1 MAIARKLTKFFCNM
15 HLDINAVFITF
26 FAVALAV
33 FKLLKPPTASL
44 TVLLGAWILLPVG
57 HYPVGSAEAI
67 FPFWI
72 TGLATPSDML
82 LTKAWVGPA
91 AALVGAM
98 VFDTKTLLAFRPRW
112 VDAPMLAWC
121 AWPLLQ
127 SLVAATPSQ
136 PAGFVSAL
144 YLLGCWGLPW
154 LLGRVYFSKPEGQW
168 QTLRALTYSA
178 VACLPF
184 SLYEGVFGPDA
195 YQLFFE
201 AHPFRA
207 DGAERYVGFR
217 PIGFFEHGNQFGIW
231 VSLCALVAVWRFLVL
246 PPGRFR
252 HIAGAVAAI
261 CVAVAVAAQSIGALL
276 LLGAGGAL
284 LSSGRLIRTR
294 LIVFGTLGALT
305 LSALVYAS
313 GVIPIQQIGQGTAF
327 GQSVVNAFR
336 AAGRGSFT
344 WRISQDQKLL
354 AEIKAHPV
362 VGSAKWDWWRAKN
375 TRPWGLAMLLL
386 GQFGLVGLTLCF
398 GSVLWPALREAWEAP
413 RVSGWHMSAMPLLLA
428 TVVGLTML
436 DALMNSFI
444 FFPAVLIA
452 GGLAGR
458 RQTVG

>member
-1 MAIARKLTKFFCNM
+1 M
-15 HLDINAVFITF
+15 HLDINAVFIIF
-26 FAVALAV
+26 LVVALAV
-33 FKLLKPPTASL
+33 FKLLKPPVATL

-57 HYPVGSAEAI
+57 HYPTGSADAI

-82 LTKAWVGPA
+82 ITKAWIAPW
-91 AALVGAM
+91 AALVSVM
-98 VFDTKTLLAFRPRW
+98 VFDIKTLLAFRPRW
-112 VDAPMLAWC
+112 VDAPMGAWC

-127 SLVAATPSQ
+127 SALVATPSQ
-136 PAGFVSAL
+136 PVGFVSTL

-154 LLGRVYFSKPEGQW
+154 LLGRLYFSKPEGQS
-168 QTLRALTYSA
+168 QMLRALTYSA
-178 VACLPF
+178 LACLPF
-184 SLYEGVFGPDA
+184 SLYEGTFGPDV
-195 YQLFFE
+195 YRLFFE

-207 DGAERYVGFR
+207 DGAERYLGFR
-217 PIGFFEHGNQFGIW
+217 PIGFFEHGNQFGLW
-231 VSLCALVAVWRFLVL
+231 VSLCALMAVWRFLVL
-246 PPGRFR
+246 PPGHYRR
-252 HIAGAVAAI
+252 IAGAVAAI

-284 LSSGRLIRTR
+284 LSNGRFVQTR
-294 LIVFGTLGALT
+294 LLVFGTLGALT

-313 GVIPIQQIGQGTAF
+313 GVIPVAQIGKDTAF
-327 GQSVVNAFR
+327 GRGVVTAFR
-336 AAGRGSFT
+336 SVGRGSFT

-362 VGSAKWDWWRAKN
+362 VGSGQWDWWRAKN

-398 GSVLWPALREAWEAP
+398 GAVLWPALRAAWEAP
-413 RVSGWHMSAMPLLLA
+413 QASGWQMSAMPLLLA
-428 TVVGLTML
+428 IIVGLTML

-452 GGLAGR
+452 GALAGR
-458 RQTVG
+458 R

>member
-1 MAIARKLTKFFCNM
+1 M
-15 HLDINAVFITF
+15 HLDINTVFIVF
-26 FAVALAV
+26 FVVAMGV
-33 FKLLKPPTASL
+33 FKVLRPPMATL
-44 TVLLGAWILLPVG
+44 TVLLSAWVVLPVG
-57 HYPVGSAEAI
+57 HYPIDSADAV

-82 LTKAWVGPA
+82 LTKAWVGPV
-91 AALVGAM
+91 AALVGVL

-127 SLVAATPSQ
+127 SVFAATPSK
-136 PAGFVSAL
+136 PAAFVAAL

-154 LLGRVYFSKPEGQW
+154 LLARLYFSRPEGQW
-168 QTLRALTYSA
+168 LLLRALTYSA
-178 VACLPF
+178 LACLPF

-195 YQLFFE
+195 YGLTFE
-201 AHPFRA
+201 VHPFRA
-207 DGAERYVGFR
+207 DGAERYLGFR

-231 VSLCALVAVWRFLVL
+231 VSLCALLAVWRCVVL
-246 PPGRFR
+246 PPGRYR
-252 HIAGAVAAI
+252 HIALAVAALS
-261 CVAVAVAAQSIGALL
+261 VLMALAAQSVGALL
-276 LLGAGGAL
+276 LMGAGGAL
-284 LSSGRLIRTR
+284 LSSSQLIRTR
-294 LIVFGTLGALT
+294 LVVFGTLGALM
-305 LSALVYAS
+305 LSAAVYTS
-313 GVIPIQQIGQGTAF
+313 GVIPINQIGKGTAW
-327 GQSVVNAFR
+327 GQTVVNAFR

-362 VGSAKWDWWRAKN
+362 VGSAQWDWFRAKN

-413 RVSGWHMSAMPLLLA
+413 RASGWQSSTMPLLLA
-428 TVVGLTML
+428 VIVGLTML

-452 GGLAGR
+452 GALAGR
-458 RQTVG
+458 RQSVG